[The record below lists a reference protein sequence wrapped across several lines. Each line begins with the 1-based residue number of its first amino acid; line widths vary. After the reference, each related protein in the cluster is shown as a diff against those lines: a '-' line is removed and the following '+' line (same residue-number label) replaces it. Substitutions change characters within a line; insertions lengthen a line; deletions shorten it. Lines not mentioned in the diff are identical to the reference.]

1 MFWQAI
7 FTYIAPLWLV
17 TFLAAIA
24 LAVIAYLL
32 WRRMRALEARYW
44 TLVEG
49 TTGGNLE
56 EVLNQ
61 HMENVRQAV
70 ARALE
75 AHELA
80 DRLAREGQR
89 HLQHCGIVRFNPFS
103 NTGGDQSFCI
113 ALADGR
119 GQGVVITS
127 LHAREGTRI
136 YAKPLVRWESPYPL
150 TDEEREAIRRAV
162 QSHGNGERA

>member
-1 MFWQAI
+1 MFWRII
-7 FTYIAPLWLV
+7 FAYIAPLWLV
-17 TFLAAIA
+17 TFLIAIA
-24 LAVIAYLL
+24 LALVVYLL
-32 WRRMRALEARYW
+32 WQRMRALEARYW
-44 TLVEG
+44 ALVEG

-70 ARALE
+70 VHARE
-75 AHELA
+75 AHELV
-80 DRLAREGQR
+80 DQLAREGQQ

-136 YAKPLVRWESPYPL
+136 YAKPLINWESPYPL
-150 TDEEREAIRRAV
+150 TDEEREAIHRARQPQGDGE
-162 QSHGNGERA
+162 QS